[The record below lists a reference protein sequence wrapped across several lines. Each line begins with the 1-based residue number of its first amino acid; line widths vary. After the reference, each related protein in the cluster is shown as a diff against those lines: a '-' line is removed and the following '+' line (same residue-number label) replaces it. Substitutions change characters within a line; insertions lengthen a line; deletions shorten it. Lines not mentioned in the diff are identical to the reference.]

1 MTEPYTYV
9 NTQHL
14 LIRHF
19 SYRLLHFFFLWET
32 LNKTQITHLL
42 CTSIEKHTSDS
53 FVLHFNQVEIVLFDV
68 TGYNSSLKKS
78 TYMYIK
84 VLVLALYLY
93 KSTVVIK
100 AKKLFS

>member
-9 NTQHL
+9 NTPPL

-32 LNKTQITHLL
+32 LNKAQITHLL

-68 TGYNSSLKKS
+68 TGNNSSLKNRRTCISKS
-78 TYMYIK
+78 
-84 VLVLALYLY
+84 LY
-93 KSTVVIK
+93 
-100 AKKLFS
+100 